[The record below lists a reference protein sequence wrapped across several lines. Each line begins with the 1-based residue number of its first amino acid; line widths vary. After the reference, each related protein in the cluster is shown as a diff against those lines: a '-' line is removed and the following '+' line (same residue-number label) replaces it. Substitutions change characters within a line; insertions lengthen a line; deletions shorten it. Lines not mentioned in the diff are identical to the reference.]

1 MLAGLSVKAAESV
14 LGQPRI
20 MFLVTNFACEL
31 GQRHHGSINKIDATH
46 PHNWNTVSN
55 LCVCGVATHHIT
67 RFGAIPISS
76 YICAG
81 VSKVGGKLTLPCT
94 RKVLNKIGSTG
105 SKSHRQLLLMLVVLL
120 LSVRVSTKSTDHIKQ
135 YFIKVG
141 MWLYCGYSLSFTL
154 VFYDSFFH
162 TISCQ
167 WIGSKISSPNGERCE
182 SSWLSHIYHSNLD
195 VRYSFLLLS
204 TFDKSVDVSRSKRLW
219 LRLCGTHSQRAVLH
233 VQFDVGRSVSVG
245 GSWKPFR
252 RLALIRGRCHTFCMC
267 TEAASL
273 TMVQRSFTAPI
284 HIIGKAISSLH
295 SPHH

>member
-1 MLAGLSVKAAESV
+1 M
-14 LGQPRI
+14 
-20 MFLVTNFACEL
+20 
-31 GQRHHGSINKIDATH
+31 GSINKIDATH

-55 LCVCGVATHHIT
+55 LCVCGIATHEIT

-154 VFYDSFFH
+154 WFFM
-162 TISCQ
+162 T
-167 WIGSKISSPNGERCE
+167 
-182 SSWLSHIYHSNLD
+182 
-195 VRYSFLLLS
+195 RYSTRFLAS
-204 TFDKSVDVSRSKRLW
+204 GSD
-219 LRLCGTHSQRAVLH
+219 QRFH
-233 VQFDVGRSVSVG
+233 HPMVSVV
-245 GSWKPFR
+245 SQVDCHISTTQIWMFDTPSCSCPHSTKAWTCQDR
-252 RLALIRGRCHTFCMC
+252 RGCGLDCVG
-267 TEAASL
+267 L
-273 TMVQRSFTAPI
+273 TRREGCSMFNLMLDDLSV
-284 HIIGKAISSLH
+284 
-295 SPHH
+295 